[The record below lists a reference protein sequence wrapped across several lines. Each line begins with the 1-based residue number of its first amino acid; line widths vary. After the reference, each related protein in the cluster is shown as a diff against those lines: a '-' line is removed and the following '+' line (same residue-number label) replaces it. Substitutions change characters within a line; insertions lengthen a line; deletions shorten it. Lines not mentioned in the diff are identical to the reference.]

1 MVAVAG
7 LTAAAAMAADAP
19 KGWWDSITWKGDIRY
34 RYEDIQD
41 GSKTNVNAS
50 KAEDDRQRER
60 IRVRASMEAKIN
72 DNLKAVVGLTTTEK
86 GDPVSGNQT
95 LTDAGTKKGIYL
107 DLGYIDWTV
116 VPWNVDPAFPATA
129 KLLLGKMKN
138 PFLNVSDLVFDGDL
152 TPEGVAM
159 NAKVGNDTISGM
171 VNCGRFWVKEIK
183 TSKPDDIMMN
193 GVQAA
198 IRYEPIPEVS
208 LTVGASVY
216 AFDNVKDTVAGT
228 LAYDAADSAYGNS
241 TYSVTTTTRTTY
253 AISPSVATSGGASTN
268 SVALSSATTAK
279 SYKYDY
285 SVTEYFAELYMHFG
299 IPVSIVAQMISNS
312 KVDNFEN
319 GALYG
324 ITVGK
329 AKNPGTW
336 EVGYFLQEL
345 EKDATFAPWTD
356 SDRWGGGTDG
366 KGQKAQAKYQL
377 TKNLQIGATY
387 FMNDK
392 KTSAPAETRDYER
405 LQVDLVM
412 SF

>member
-7 LTAAAAMAADAP
+7 MTAAAAMAADAP

-41 GSKTNVNAS
+41 GSKTNSSAT

-116 VPWNVDPAFPATA
+116 VPWNVTPDFPVNA

-159 NAKVGNDTISGM
+159 NAKAGNDTLSAM

-183 TSKPDDIMMN
+183 TTKPDDIMMN
-193 GVQAA
+193 GIQAA
-198 IRYEPIPEVS
+198 LRYEPIPEVS
-208 LTVGASVY
+208 VTVGASLY
-216 AFDNVKDTVAGT
+216 TFDNVKDAVAGT

-241 TYSVTTTTRTTY
+241 TYTVTTTTRTTY
-253 AISPSVATSGGASTN
+253 AISPSVATTGGATTN
-268 SVALSSATTAK
+268 SVALSSAATAK

-285 SVTEYFAELYMHFG
+285 GVTEYFAEIYMHFG

-312 KVDNFEN
+312 EVDNFEN
-319 GALYG
+319 GSLYG

-345 EKDATFAPWTD
+345 EKDATFGPWTD

-366 KGQKAQAKYQL
+366 KGQKVLAKYQL
-377 TKNLQIGATY
+377 TKNLQFGATY

-392 KTSAPAETRDYER
+392 KTSAPADTRDYER